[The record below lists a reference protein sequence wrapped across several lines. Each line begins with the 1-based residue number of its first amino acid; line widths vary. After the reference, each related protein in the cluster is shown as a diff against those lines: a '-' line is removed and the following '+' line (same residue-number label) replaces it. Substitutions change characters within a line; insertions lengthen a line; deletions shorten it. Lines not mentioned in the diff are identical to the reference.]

1 MNKPG
6 TGLRLTRDVAKVYAS
21 RGGMAIANLNRWPVD
36 GEYLC
41 AAEVGKRIGVS
52 RKIAQKRMRRILN
65 KQGALTW
72 PALRLEKQS

>member
-1 MNKPG
+1 MKAPG

-21 RGGMAIANLNRWPVD
+21 RGGMALANLNRWPVE
-36 GEYLC
+36 GEYLS
-41 AAEVGKRIGVS
+41 AAEVGERIGVS

-65 KQGALTW
+65 KQAPLTW